1 MSAHSIEPHSHRGGH
16 GHDNTGHDHGSY
28 KSYLIGFILS
38 VILTGIPFAI
48 VMTGGFESRAVTA
61 VIVIGFAV
69 VQILVHM
76 VYFLHMNSRSDE
88 GWTML
93 SMIFTVIV
101 VVIMLAGSLWVM
113 YNLNTNMMPQMDPA
127 QMQGFGS

>member
-1 MSAHSIEPHSHRGGH
+1 MSAHSIKPHSHH
-16 GHDNTGHDHGSY
+16 GDHGQGNVGHDHGSY
-28 KSYLIGFILS
+28 KSYLIGFVLS
-38 VILTGIPFAI
+38 VILTAIPFAI

-113 YNLNTNMMPQMDPA
+113 YNLNTNMMPQMDPT